1 MAPETGSPARF
12 TEMTKRAG
20 RNKDASRAAVS
31 ILKADSHV
39 SQVLERALRGAGLS
53 LPQFNVLM
61 ELASSPDGA
70 LPLYEMNK
78 RLISPNR
85 SQTAKKVSPASAQFA
100 SSLPNSCFSRIS
112 MSIPAGPQHK
122 PREIY

>member
-78 RLISPNR
+78 RLISTPPNTSWISTRMVESGLVTKER
-85 SQTAKKVSPASAQFA
+85 SRSD
-100 SSLPNSCFSRIS
+100 SRVVI
-112 MSIPAGPQHK
+112 
-122 PREIY
+122 